1 MTVAVRWLPLQ
12 DVDAATLSAWTELG
26 QAMPRSNPFA
36 MPQFVLPAA
45 RWLTPRTPP
54 LLALMERR
62 QPGSCQL
69 IGVGCF
75 TQERPNLF
83 VPVPHLASYRTLH
96 TFRSGLLYAPGESQ
110 SVAQSL
116 LADLHGK
123 GKRFHAIGFHNLL
136 AECPLLAS
144 LRELLDEG
152 RGGWFEQHRFQRPVL
167 RLHPPAQAHALE
179 VIVMDRDLRRR
190 KRRLEDRGTAAFR
203 ITLSDTSTSTN
214 VAEAMETHLRLEHA
228 GWKGTAGTSL
238 LASPSQAGFFREMIL
253 RFDQIHGAVFAE
265 TLCDGKVIASTSN
278 LLLGDTLNG
287 FKTGWHPD
295 FAACSPGRLNEVFL
309 SAAVPTAW
317 PQVAVF
323 DSQAQQDSY
332 LSELLPHRDTM
343 ITGTLA
349 VTRMGRRAMRTAR
362 LIRPVAYRLDKDR

>member
-26 QAMPRSNPFA
+26 QAMSRANPFA

-45 RWLTPRTPP
+45 RWLTPRAPP
-54 LLALMERR
+54 LVALIERQ
-62 QPGSCQL
+62 QPGSRRL

-83 VPVPHLASYRTLH
+83 VPVSHLASYRTLH
-96 TFRSGLLYAPGESQ
+96 TFRSGLLYAPGESA

-167 RLHPPAQAHALE
+167 RLHPPAQEHALG

-203 ITLSDTSTSTN
+203 ITQPGTNTNTN
-214 VAEAMETHLRLEHA
+214 VVDAMETHLQLEHA

-309 SAAVPTAW
+309 SAAVPSAW

-323 DSQAQQDSY
+323 DSQAQEDSY

-343 ITGTLA
+343 VTGTLA
-349 VTRMGRRAMRTAR
+349 VTRLGRRAMRTAR
-362 LIRPVAYRLDKDR
+362 LIRPVAYRLEKDR